1 VFDNDGKLRLI
12 SPGGGAD
19 TLIPFKQ
26 IHVYESYPVLDVRL
40 VTHEG
45 KPRRIKSS
53 LPYVLELETSDDF
66 ISKAE
71 LKP

>member
-1 VFDNDGKLRLI
+1 MFDNNGKLRLI

-19 TLIPFKQ
+19 TVIPFQQ
-26 IHVYESYPVLDVRL
+26 IHIYADYPVLDVRL
-40 VTHEG
+40 MTFEG
-45 KPRRIKSS
+45 QPRRIKSS

-66 ISKAE
+66 IPKAE